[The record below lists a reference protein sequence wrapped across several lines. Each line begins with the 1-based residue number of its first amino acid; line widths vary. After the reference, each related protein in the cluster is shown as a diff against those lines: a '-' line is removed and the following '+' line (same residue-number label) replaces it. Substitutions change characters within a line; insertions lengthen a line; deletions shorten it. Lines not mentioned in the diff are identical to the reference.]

1 MKTGIVKY
9 INMMYE
15 VYHPNGELLA
25 CTNSSAGI
33 SHCLKRYGLKGYIL
47 HP

>member
-9 INMMYE
+9 INMVYE
-15 VYHPNGELLA
+15 VYRPNGELLA
-25 CTNSSAGI
+25 FTNTFAGI
-33 SHCLKRYGLKGYIL
+33 AHCLKRYGLKGYIL